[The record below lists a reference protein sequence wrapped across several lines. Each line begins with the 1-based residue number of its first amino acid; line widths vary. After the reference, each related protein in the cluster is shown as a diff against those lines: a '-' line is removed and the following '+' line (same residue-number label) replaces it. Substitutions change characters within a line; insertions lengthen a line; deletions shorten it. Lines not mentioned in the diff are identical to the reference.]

1 MFSGWKP
8 VMSLVCHTHEKR
20 VWKNYEISSFLRW
33 NNSETKHIIEE
44 ILEDTSLRSFS
55 CRAQDSP
62 EHPYVFFT
70 PQLCPSFSNIRLQA
84 NSFEENMEILKMVK
98 FLLFRK
104 KSKTGEWLKTYFNY
118 SIYDIYFLNRKF
130 LRTNWCIFQSA
141 ASCTKAVPPP

>member
-20 VWKNYEISSFLRW
+20 VWKNYEISSLLRW
-33 NNSETKHIIEE
+33 HISETKHIIEE

-70 PQLCPSFSNIRLQA
+70 PQLCPSFSNIRVQA
-84 NSFEENMEILKMVK
+84 NSFEENKEILKIVK

-104 KSKTGEWLKTYFNY
+104 KSKTGEWLKTCFNY
-118 SIYDIYFLNRKF
+118 SIYDILFLNREF

-141 ASCTKAVPPP
+141 ASCLKTVPPP